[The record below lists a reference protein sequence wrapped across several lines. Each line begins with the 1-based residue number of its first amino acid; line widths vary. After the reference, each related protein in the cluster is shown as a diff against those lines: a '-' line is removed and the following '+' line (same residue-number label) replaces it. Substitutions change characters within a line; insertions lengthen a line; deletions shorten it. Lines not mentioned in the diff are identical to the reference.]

1 MYFSLYIFC
10 ILYILRIV
18 YFTRGEKFWTQSGGG
33 GGGGGGG
40 GERGGGGGKTERWK
54 DGQTKWLIEMQG
66 RI

>member
-18 YFTRGEKFWTQSGGG
+18 YFTQGEKFWTQSGGG
-33 GGGGGGG
+33 GGER
-40 GERGGGGGKTERWK
+40 ERGGGGGKTERWK